1 MLTGDYRDLFTVIAT
16 SAAALTGLLFVV
28 VTVAERR
35 DPKSIQAV
43 VQEVRAA
50 AALLSFM
57 NALTVSLFSLVP
69 GTNAGYPALV
79 VGIVGLLF
87 SAAAMRSFLTA
98 SRPPSDKVRPAR
110 HLALTLFLLAVFAA
124 EAVEGIE
131 LIRHPRQADALEYI
145 SQILIA
151 SILIGVARA
160 WELVGG
166 RDTGIVTS
174 LAVLTGREA
183 PGRPGRGESGSDL
196 GEGEVGEA
204 SGPDPGRSL

>member
-1 MLTGDYRDLFTVIAT
+1 MLSAGYRDLFTVIAT

-35 DPKSIQAV
+35 EPRSLPAV

-79 VGIVGLLF
+79 VGIIGLLF
-87 SAAAMRSFLTA
+87 SAAAIRSILGV
-98 SRPPSDKVRPAR
+98 SRPTSDKVRPVR
-110 HLALTLFLLAVFAA
+110 NLVLTLLLLLVFAA
-124 EAVEGIE
+124 EAIEGID
-131 LIRHPRQADALEYI
+131 LIQHPHQTGPLEYI

-151 SILIGVARA
+151 SILVGVARA

-166 RDTGIVTS
+166 RDTGILAS
-174 LAVLTGREA
+174 LAVLTGRDTPTRPHLSKPRTG
-183 PGRPGRGESGSDL
+183 PGEREIGDT
-196 GEGEVGEA
+196 
-204 SGPDPGRSL
+204 SGPQ

>member
-35 DPKSIQAV
+35 DPKSLQTV

-79 VGIVGLLF
+79 VGIIGLLF
-87 SAAAMRSFLTA
+87 SAAAMRSYFGV
-98 SRPPSDKVRPAR
+98 SRSACHKVRPVR
-110 HLALTLFLLAVFAA
+110 HLVLTLFLLSVFAA
-124 EAVEGIE
+124 EAVEGIQ
-131 LIRHPRQADALEYI
+131 LIQNPHQADPLEYT

-166 RDTGIVTS
+166 RDTGIVAS
-174 LAVLTGREA
+174 LAVLTGRNVSGRSDRSEA
-183 PGRPGRGESGSDL
+183 RSGPGERENSGSP
-196 GEGEVGEA
+196 
-204 SGPDPGRSL
+204 S

>member
-1 MLTGDYRDLFTVIAT
+1 MLSAGYRDLFTVIAT
-16 SAAALTGLLFVV
+16 SAAALTGLLFIV

-35 DPKSIQAV
+35 EPGSLPAV

-79 VGIVGLLF
+79 VGIIGLLF
-87 SAAAMRSFLTA
+87 SAAAIRSILGV
-98 SRPPSDKVRPAR
+98 SRPVSDKVRPVR
-110 HLALTLFLLAVFAA
+110 NLVLTLLLLLVFAA
-124 EAVEGIE
+124 EALEGID
-131 LIRHPRQADALEYI
+131 LIQHPHQTGPLEYI

-151 SILIGVARA
+151 SILVGVARA

-166 RDTGIVTS
+166 RDTGILAS
-174 LAVLTGREA
+174 LAVLSGRDAPTRPHRSTPRTGSGEREIGDTSE
-183 PGRPGRGESGSDL
+183 PE
-196 GEGEVGEA
+196 
-204 SGPDPGRSL
+204 

>member
-1 MLTGDYRDLFTVIAT
+1 MLSADYRDLFTVIAT

-35 DPKSIQAV
+35 EPRSLPAV

-79 VGIVGLLF
+79 VGIVGLFF
-87 SAAAMRSFLTA
+87 SAAAMRSFLGV
-98 SRPPSDKVRPAR
+98 SRPTSDTVRPVR
-110 HLALTLFLLAVFAA
+110 HLVLTLFLLVVFAA

-131 LIRHPRQADALEYI
+131 LIQHPHQASPLEYI

-151 SILIGVARA
+151 SILVGVARA

-166 RDTGIVTS
+166 RDTGILAS
-174 LAVLTGREA
+174 LAVLTGRDT
-183 PGRPGRGESGSDL
+183 PTRPQ
-196 GEGEVGEA
+196 
-204 SGPDPGRSL
+204 RSKGGTHSCEHEIGDTSEPHS

>member
-1 MLTGDYRDLFTVIAT
+1 MLTGDYRVLFAAIAT

-35 DPKSIQAV
+35 DPESLPAV
-43 VQEVRAA
+43 VHEVRAA

-69 GTNAGYPALV
+69 GTDAGYPALV
-79 VGIVGLLF
+79 VGLIGLLF
-87 SAAAMRSFLTA
+87 SAAAMRSFLGV
-98 SRPPSDKVRPAR
+98 SRSSSDEYPVR
-110 HLALTLFLLAVFAA
+110 HLVLTLFLLLVFAA
-124 EAVEGIE
+124 EAVEGVA
-131 LIRHPRQADALEYI
+131 LIQNPHHADPLEYI

-151 SILIGVARA
+151 SILIGVAHA

-174 LAVLTGREA
+174 LAVLSGRRLPRRSNRSEAHGSSPGEGETGREN
-183 PGRPGRGESGSDL
+183 PEF
-196 GEGEVGEA
+196 
-204 SGPDPGRSL
+204 RS